1 MLGKLQQLLDQN
13 LIFACAKQFCF
24 SRYIGNRPFVVNQQE
39 RSITFGDDI
48 IFKANILGSESF
60 SEDTWTWAWAMADYK
75 EEAIAKAAQKL
86 RKLGLKQEITLLTR
100 KTCPIDATI
109 NGFTLAAVCTD
120 IAKVDGFYSYE
131 SGSDE
136 RTYVLISKVGKDTFD
151 AQPTAKDVR
160 KAFESLMPHVSFD
173 HFTSLKH
180 ACIEANVG
188 EIVSPQKIIVDTAT
202 IIFDEVGNCLDIQKR
217 DISTAGLEK
226 KTSGRHRRSGRSR
239 SRR

>member
-1 MLGKLQQLLDQN
+1 MLGKLQKLLDQD

-24 SRYIGNRPFVVNQQE
+24 SRYIGNRPFFVNQQDC
-39 RSITFGDDI
+39 SITFGDDI
-48 IFKANILGSESF
+48 IFKAHILGSESF
-60 SEDTWTWAWAMADYK
+60 IDETWTWAWAMDDFK
-75 EEAIAKAAQKL
+75 EEAIAKASQKL

-120 IAKVDGFYSYE
+120 IAKSDGFYSYE
-131 SGSDE
+131 SGNDE
-136 RTYVLISKVGKDTFD
+136 RTYVLITKVGTDSFD

-173 HFTSLKH
+173 HYTSLKH
-180 ACIEANVG
+180 ACVQANVG
-188 EIVSPQKIIVDTAT
+188 ELISPQKIKIDTAT
-202 IIFDEVGNCLDIQKR
+202 VLFDEVGNCLDIEKR
-217 DISTAGLEK
+217 EISTAGLEK
-226 KTSGRHRRSGRSR
+226 KTTSRHRRSGRSR